1 MRTPRSRHLVQGF
14 VLLLAIVAAHAA
26 HAEEFP
32 ADAKVPT
39 AAEITA
45 GFQGRSFDFKAANGA
60 LVRTNYAKE
69 GNSMTVVFGGGR
81 SDNSTWTAE
90 DGRICLEMRTI
101 PSACNDLRIIGGD
114 FHLRR
119 SNGEIVRLE
128 PR

>member
-1 MRTPRSRHLVQGF
+1 MLDGVDVTRLPQ
-14 VLLLAIVAAHAA
+14 
-26 HAEEFP
+26 
-32 ADAKVPT
+32 
-39 AAEITA
+39 
-45 GFQGRSFDFKAANGA
+45 AANGA

-81 SDNSTWTAE
+81 SDNGTWTAE

-119 SNGEIVRLE
+119 SNGEIVESAVRLIRDIGRRPATVE
-128 PR
+128 EARTIFGLAPAQAALRPGRRA